1 MSFWL
6 LCCYALK
13 CFRCRVVFPCAF
25 LFAKVHLPPELNPRP
40 TPTIASQ
47 ISASDGPGLPSRLLP
62 LHPWCGWSRTRF
74 SRLLHFPL
82 GLLLLSV
89 EPAADEEA
97 LQRYPS
103 LLLPCSCPLPPPGI
117 GLSRARIAK
126 KKGRKSKKDFFYVDV
141 DLPLTVKPSTWVRH
155 ATPPPLSFSL
165 PSFCLSPSPP
175 LTCAALVFHKFFT
188 LFKPKTRRNSF
199 DYVMSSQV
207 PQSSSPLSSLSAHC
221 LVIYALTGGSTKP
234 DVTWPQQS
242 ALS

>member
-1 MSFWL
+1 MKKLYNATPLSSSPASPSW
-6 LCCYALK
+6 YWAQ
-13 CFRCRVVFPCAF
+13 PCQ
-25 LFAKVHLPPELNPRP
+25 NR
-40 TPTIASQ
+40 
-47 ISASDGPGLPSRLLP
+47 
-62 LHPWCGWSRTRF
+62 
-74 SRLLHFPL
+74 
-82 GLLLLSV
+82 
-89 EPAADEEA
+89 
-97 LQRYPS
+97 
-103 LLLPCSCPLPPPGI
+103 
-117 GLSRARIAK
+117 K
-126 KKGRKSKKDFFYVDV
+126 KRKEKDFFYVDV

-155 ATPPPLSFSL
+155 ATPPPCPHAY

-207 PQSSSPLSSLSAHC
+207 PQSASPLSSLSAHC

>member
-1 MSFWL
+1 MKKLYSATPL
-6 LCCYALK
+6 SS
-13 CFRCRVVFPCAF
+13 
-25 LFAKVHLPPELNPRP
+25 PP
-40 TPTIASQ
+40 AS
-47 ISASDGPGLPSRLLP
+47 PS
-62 LHPWCGWSRTRF
+62 
-74 SRLLHFPL
+74 
-82 GLLLLSV
+82 
-89 EPAADEEA
+89 
-97 LQRYPS
+97 
-103 LLLPCSCPLPPPGI
+103 PGI

-126 KKGRKSKKDFFYVDV
+126 KKSRKSKKDFFYVDV

-155 ATPPPLSFSL
+155 ATRPPLSC
-165 PSFCLSPSPP
+165 CLSPSLP

-207 PQSSSPLSSLSAHC
+207 PQSPSPLAPVAAHC